1 MMVGLPLE
9 RTAIHPQSYEEP
21 VMGRQLTR
29 FQTGGAMKDT
39 HLVVLVCKLHKIPL
53 KEQKNCI
60 NDTPQADIQRL
71 SSMLHELN

>member
-39 HLVVLVCKLHKIPL
+39 HLVGLVCKLHKIPL
-53 KEQKNCI
+53 KEQKIVLMTHPKRIFNV
-60 NDTPQADIQRL
+60 
-71 SSMLHELN
+71 